1 MFAPDRWWL
10 PVVAGKRCAEPL
22 PLVFRLALTLH
33 SIIIFLV
40 IASDFMPRT
49 TPTKQQLNQAIRAG
63 VLGGDY
69 LLDLFNYLHIVRR
82 YNLTDEC
89 HGFLDFIHN
98 RLKSIR
104 SRMREAVIDK
114 IDPTP
119 ACKAIADEVIQDLRH
134 RLKDPRYCKRKK
146 LKADHIDYCKKFRDA
161 LVEFIAVL
169 EGRRIR
175 VDGEWVKSQ

>member
-1 MFAPDRWWL
+1 MGDSVTL
-10 PVVAGKRCAEPL
+10 SLG
-22 PLVFRLALTLH
+22 LA
-33 SIIIFLV
+33 F
-40 IASDFMPRT
+40 DFMSRT

-82 YNLTDEC
+82 YNLIDEC

-104 SRMREAVIDK
+104 SRMREAVIARSSG
-114 IDPTP
+114 IATDPTP
-119 ACKAIADEVIQDLRH
+119 TCKAIADEVIQDLRQ

-146 LKADHIDYCKKFRDA
+146 LKVDHIDYCKKFRDA
-161 LVEFIAVL
+161 LVGFVDVL
-169 EGRRIR
+169 EGRLIR
-175 VDGEWVKSQ
+175 VNGKWVEQK

>member
-1 MFAPDRWWL
+1 
-10 PVVAGKRCAEPL
+10 
-22 PLVFRLALTLH
+22 
-33 SIIIFLV
+33 
-40 IASDFMPRT
+40 MPRT

-63 VLGGDY
+63 ILGGDY

-89 HGFLDFIHN
+89 RGFLDFIHN

-114 IDPTP
+114 TDPTT
-119 ACKAIADEVIQDLRH
+119 ACKAIADEVIQDLRQ

-161 LVEFIAVL
+161 LKQFVDVL
-169 EGRRIR
+169 DGKL
-175 VDGEWVKSQ
+175 VQKAGEWVEAKQFKP

>member
-1 MFAPDRWWL
+1 M
-10 PVVAGKRCAEPL
+10 
-22 PLVFRLALTLH
+22 
-33 SIIIFLV
+33 S
-40 IASDFMPRT
+40 RT

-63 VLGGDY
+63 IPGGDY

-89 HGFLDFIHN
+89 NGFLDFIHN

-114 IDPTP
+114 TDPTL
-119 ACKAIADEVIQDLRH
+119 ACQTIADEVIQDLRH

-161 LVEFIAVL
+161 LVGFIDVL
-169 EGRRIR
+169 EGRLVR
-175 VDGEWVKSQ
+175 VNGEWVEAK

>member
-1 MFAPDRWWL
+1 
-10 PVVAGKRCAEPL
+10 
-22 PLVFRLALTLH
+22 
-33 SIIIFLV
+33 
-40 IASDFMPRT
+40 MPRT

-89 HGFLDFIHN
+89 RGFLDFIHN

-104 SRMREAVIDK
+104 SRMREAVIARNSG
-114 IDPTP
+114 IATDPTP
-119 ACKAIADEVIQDLRH
+119 SCKAIADEVIQDLRH

-161 LVEFIAVL
+161 LIEFTDVL
-169 EGRRIR
+169 EGRR
-175 VDGEWVKSQ
+175 E

>member
-1 MFAPDRWWL
+1 
-10 PVVAGKRCAEPL
+10 
-22 PLVFRLALTLH
+22 
-33 SIIIFLV
+33 
-40 IASDFMPRT
+40 MPRT

-89 HGFLDFIHN
+89 HGFLDFIYN

-114 IDPTP
+114 TDPTQ
-119 ACKAIADEVIQDLRH
+119 ACKAIADVVILDLRH

-161 LVEFIAVL
+161 LVGFVDVL

>member
-1 MFAPDRWWL
+1 MLHFL
-10 PVVAGKRCAEPL
+10 
-22 PLVFRLALTLH
+22 LVL
-33 SIIIFLV
+33 
-40 IASDFMPRT
+40 ASDFTMPRT

-89 HGFLDFIHN
+89 RGFLDFIYN

-104 SRMREAVIDK
+104 SRMREAVIARNSG
-114 IDPTP
+114 IATDPTGT
-119 ACKAIADEVIQDLRH
+119 CKAIADEVIQDLRQ

-161 LVEFIAVL
+161 LVGFVDVL
-169 EGRRIR
+169 EGRR
-175 VDGEWVKSQ
+175 V